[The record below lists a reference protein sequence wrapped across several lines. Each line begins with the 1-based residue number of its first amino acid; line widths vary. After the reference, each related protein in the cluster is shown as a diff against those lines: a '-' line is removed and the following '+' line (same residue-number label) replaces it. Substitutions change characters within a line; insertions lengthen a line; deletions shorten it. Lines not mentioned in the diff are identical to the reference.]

1 MLFYKNILYMKIL
14 LSMQNHRLEF
24 NLFISG
30 YLVNSNILYK
40 LKFSKVN
47 INLPLVSRGELFL
60 ESAHTKIQACSS
72 HLCKIEKYSIS
83 TESTDA
89 KPAYIEGRL
98 YWGISTFKYT
108 IGESLNVLLIK
119 IETFEI

>member
-1 MLFYKNILYMKIL
+1 
-14 LSMQNHRLEF
+14 MQNNRLEF
-24 NLFISG
+24 NLFING
-30 YLVNSNILYK
+30 YLVNSNILCK

-60 ESAHTKIQACSS
+60 GPAYTRIQACSS

-89 KPAYIEGRL
+89 ELASMEGQL

-108 IGESLNVLLIK
+108 VGESLRV
-119 IETFEI
+119 F

>member
-1 MLFYKNILYMKIL
+1 
-14 LSMQNHRLEF
+14 MQNNRLEF

-30 YLVNSNILYK
+30 YLVNLNILYK
-40 LKFSKVN
+40 LKFSKAN

-60 ESAHTKIQACSS
+60 EPAYTRIQACSS
-72 HLCKIEKYSIS
+72 HLCKIEKYSIP

-89 KPAYIEGRL
+89 ELTYMEGQL

-108 IGESLNVLLIK
+108 VGESLRV
-119 IETFEI
+119 F